1 MCDNPRKLYLNPE
14 DCSVPDADRFFVE
27 SLYIQHLK
35 CSQIRMKI
43 LRISLLLL
51 VVCTSLQ
58 AQNLIPNPGFESYS
72 QVPCGCMQGS
82 LSSYVSGWENAG
94 SGTPDFI
101 CSEAKEECYA
111 SPHSNHWDSY
121 GSEDPH
127 GGKGMGMIMTSGHG
141 GTYREYLGVTL
152 TQPLV
157 KGNKYY
163 AEFYVTLGDYCGAA
177 TNNIGM
183 LFRTGTFSA
192 AADYIITGEPQ
203 VNVKTVIDQTNGWY
217 KVSGTFVA
225 QEAYTYVIIGNFFS
239 PANTIVKEMPKA
251 ESYESPHTYR
261 TSMAA
266 YFIDDFTLREAKF
279 HVTVKG
285 DTLVTTGATA
295 TLKAS
300 GGSTYTWADAERPDV
315 VIGGGEEL
323 KVNMNKKRT
332 FIVRSEGDS
341 AMITVNVQK
350 PASAYMSELNGR
362 KVRKG
367 RNIEV
372 TGDEITIQVFDK
384 NEVDGDSVS
393 LYYGDSLIVEHLAIT
408 HKKVSITIHVDKSKP
423 RQIVLYAE
431 NMGSTPPNTAC
442 VVIKDGRNS
451 TEVVLQSDYKYCDSV
466 MLTYKE

>member
-1 MCDNPRKLYLNPE
+1 MDQTTVL
-14 DCSVPDADRFFVE
+14 
-27 SLYIQHLK
+27 HLMHNV
-35 CSQIRMKI
+35 SRMKFLQLSI
-43 LRISLLLL
+43 FIFLAGI
-51 VVCTSLQ
+51 SLQ
-58 AQNLIPNPGFESYS
+58 AQNLIPNPGFEKYS
-72 QVPCGCMQGS
+72 QIPCGCMQGS
-82 LSSYVSGWENAG
+82 LSAYVSGWENAG

-101 CSEAKEECYA
+101 CSEAKPECYA
-111 SPHSNHWDSY
+111 NPTSDHWDSY
-121 GSEDPH
+121 GSEEPH

-157 KGNKYY
+157 KGNRYY
-163 AEFYVTLGDYCGAA
+163 AEFYVSLGDYCGAA

-183 LFRTGTFSA
+183 LFKTGTFA
-192 AADYIITGEPQ
+192 ASTDYIITGEPQ
-203 VNVKTVIDQTNGWY
+203 VNVKTVVDQTKGWY

-225 QEAYTYVIIGNFFS
+225 QDAFTYVIIGNFFA

-251 ESYESPHTYR
+251 DSYESPHTYR

-279 HVTVKG
+279 HVAVKG
-285 DTLVTTGATA
+285 DTLVTTGTIA

-300 GGSTYTWADAERPDV
+300 GGTTYTWADAERPDV

-323 KVNMNKKRT
+323 KINMNKKRT

-341 AMITVNVQK
+341 AIITVNVQK
-350 PASAYMSELNGR
+350 PASLYMTELLGR

-372 TGDEITIQVFDK
+372 TSDEITIQVFDK
-384 NEVDGDSVS
+384 NDVDGDSIA

-408 HKKVSITIHVDKSKP
+408 HKKVSFTIHVDKTKP

-431 NMGSTPPNTAC
+431 NMGTTPPNTAC
-442 VVIKDGRNS
+442 VIIKDGRNE